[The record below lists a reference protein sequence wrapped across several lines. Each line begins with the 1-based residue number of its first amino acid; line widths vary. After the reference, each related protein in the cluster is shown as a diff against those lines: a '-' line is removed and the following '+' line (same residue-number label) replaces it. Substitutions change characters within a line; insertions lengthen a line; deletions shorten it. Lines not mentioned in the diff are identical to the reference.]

1 MLIESLYFIYLFTND
16 KEVMAEDLT
25 QWERQEIEAIDKLIQ
40 IGKLQN
46 IAFEREHFMLNKQVV
61 NRHLPFQTF
70 RKGLEG
76 REKQRLLNLASGLS
90 SALDMLCRLI
100 YCHHCNNGSNS
111 TEAENV
117 KFPSKVVKR
126 SDNAQ
131 KEEFAKEHF
140 NITFTGEQDYDR
152 FEAIILGCFGVHE
165 QADRIL
171 KTLHFLRNHR
181 ESVDVKE
188 PSHQGQANRCVTFHS
203 NSNTF
208 YMQPE
213 SLITFTSKVLPF
225 VRDTRNSL
233 LEEGFPTAHIPTFDD
248 NKVRTDAATGVHVGT
263 GQNHINRTW
272 NAFDQMCLNNNLND
286 MY

>member
-25 QWERQEIEAIDKLIQ
+25 QWERHEIEAIDKLIQ
-40 IGKLQN
+40 IGKLQK
-46 IAFEREHFMLNKQVV
+46 IAFEREHLMLNKQAV
-61 NRHLPFQTF
+61 NPHLPFQTF
-70 RKGLEG
+70 RNGLEG
-76 REKQRLLNLASGLS
+76 REKQRLLNLAENLC

-131 KEEFAKEHF
+131 KVEFAKEHF
-140 NITFTGEQDYDR
+140 NITFTDEQDYDR

-165 QADRIL
+165 QADWIL
-171 KTLHFLRNHR
+171 KILHFLRNHR

-188 PSHQGQANRCVTFHS
+188 TSHQGQANRCVTFGS
-203 NSNTF
+203 NSDTF

-233 LEEGFPTAHIPTFDD
+233 LEKCFPEAYPTFDD
-248 NKVRTDAATGVHVGT
+248 DKVGLDVTGVHIGT
-263 GQNHINRTW
+263 GQNHIRHTLQT
-272 NAFDQMCLNNNLND
+272 FDQNCFNNNFQS
-286 MY
+286 YFV